1 MLLTMCML
9 VEPGVMVVVKSESEV
24 QEAETVESADN
35 TETSMAEKTDKV
47 DSTAEKEKQESDTAG
62 RTYSDDHGGFDYGK

>member
-9 VEPGVMVVVKSESEV
+9 AEPSVMAMAKSESEV
-24 QEAETVESADN
+24 QEAETVESAEN
-35 TETSMAEKTDKV
+35 TETSKAEKTDKV

-62 RTYSDDHGGFDYGK
+62 RTYSNDQGGFDYGK